1 MNSLNEMINRIL
13 ERDGH
18 NLSPESYSE
27 LHWLKVHL
35 QIALM
40 FETKGNN
47 PYAIEPK
54 LLLQ

>member
-1 MNSLNEMINRIL
+1 MTLQEMIDRIL
-13 ERDGH
+13 ERDSET
-18 NLSPESYSE
+18 LSLESISE

-35 QIALM
+35 TIALM